1 MINYLSDLLA
11 KIKPHQEVIL
21 AEDVYGKIKEQED
34 NMVVGRFADEIQNDI
49 GDWLIEIY
57 TQYSMQI
64 TNTRFAHEDIHR
76 YSRKRS
82 YL

>member
-1 MINYLSDLLA
+1 
-11 KIKPHQEVIL
+11 
-21 AEDVYGKIKEQED
+21 
-34 NMVVGRFADEIQNDI
+34 MVVGRFADEIQNDI